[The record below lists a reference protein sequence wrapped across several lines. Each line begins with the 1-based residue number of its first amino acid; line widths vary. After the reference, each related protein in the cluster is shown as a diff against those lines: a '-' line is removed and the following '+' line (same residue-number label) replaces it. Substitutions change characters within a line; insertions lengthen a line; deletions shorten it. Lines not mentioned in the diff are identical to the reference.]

1 MNGDG
6 IFGWFAFLL
15 VGDGVETVMNE
26 LLSCLRLWFTLLM
39 MEYSEC
45 SVSDPLLQRWIGLV
59 PLLFASAS
67 GIVVLIDADDCLIS
81 ALVDTPW

>member
-1 MNGDG
+1 MVMKSLDDLP
-6 IFGWFAFLL
+6 FLL
-15 VGDGVETVMNE
+15 LVDDGVETVING
-26 LLSCLRLWFTLLM
+26 LLSCLRLWFRLLM

-45 SVSDPLLQRWIGLV
+45 SVSDPLLQRRIGLV

-81 ALVDTPW
+81 AHVV